1 MKYFTIKP
9 PENLAPYVRYFWV
22 LEGEGSAHQPYIHRS
37 MADGCAELIF
47 HYHGIFDELTT
58 SHRVVKSSFSS
69 GLAGPS
75 QQYARFLIKQ
85 NFGIF
90 GAYLYPFAASQL
102 FSISGPEVKNQMLD
116 LKSIAGSEAHALE
129 EKVMLAA
136 DHTSRVT
143 IVSEFLQKK
152 IQKAK
157 KQPPG
162 VFETIKYI
170 IHTNGM
176 TSVEELAK
184 QNFIS
189 TRQFERNFK
198 HHAGFS
204 PKLFSRI
211 IRFQRALNQ
220 YNLKGKSLTD
230 IAYDCGYYDQ
240 SHFIQ
245 DFKEFSGYNPK
256 AYFSGKTEATE
267 WRDQ

>member
-1 MKYFTIKP
+1 MKYFIIKP
-9 PENLAPYVRYFWV
+9 RETLATYVRYFWV
-22 LEGEGSAHQPYIHRS
+22 LEGEASINRPYIHRS

-47 HYHGIFDELTT
+47 HYHGIFDELAGDQKVTT
-58 SHRVVKSSFSS
+58 SFSA

-75 QQYARFLIKQ
+75 QHYSRFQISQ

-102 FSISGPEVKNQMLD
+102 FSISGTEARNQMLD
-116 LKSIAGSEAHALE
+116 LKSIAGVEASELE
-129 EKVMLAA
+129 EKVMLAK
-136 DHTSRVT
+136 DHTSRIN
-143 IVSEFLQKK
+143 IVSEFLERK
-152 IQKAK
+152 INKAR

-170 IHTNGM
+170 IHTNGT
-176 TSVEELAK
+176 TSVDDLAK

-211 IRFQRALNQ
+211 IRFQVALSQ

-245 DFKEFSGYNPK
+245 DFKTFSGYNPK

-267 WRDQ
+267 WRD